1 MRQIQW
7 FPGHMTKAKREM
19 EASLKLVDMVI
30 EIRDSRI
37 PFSSSNPMLKQMI
50 NNKPYLILL
59 SKDDKAN
66 PEITKQWVEYFK
78 EEGIRCISIDLLQ
91 DNVIKLVKQ
100 EVHSLMKPWTERQI
114 SRGITPRAIR
124 VMVSGIPNVGKS
136 TLINRIA
143 KRKIAKTA
151 DKPGVTRSLQ
161 WIKLDKDV
169 ELLDTPGIL
178 WPKFD
183 DPKIGLNLAVV
194 GSIND
199 DILDIEEIGVY
210 AMKFICTNYPNL
222 LKQRYDVEISD
233 DPYEMFKRIGKS
245 RNYLKKGEVDI
256 ERTMKQFVN
265 EVRNDKL
272 GRISWEKID
281 EINE

>member
-91 DNVIKLVKQ
+91 DNVIKFVKQ

-169 ELLDTPGIL
+169 EL
-178 WPKFD
+178 FY
-183 DPKIGLNLAVV
+183 GLNLM
-194 GSIND
+194 
-199 DILDIEEIGVY
+199 IL
-210 AMKFICTNYPNL
+210 
-222 LKQRYDVEISD
+222 R
-233 DPYEMFKRIGKS
+233 
-245 RNYLKKGEVDI
+245 
-256 ERTMKQFVN
+256 
-265 EVRNDKL
+265 
-272 GRISWEKID
+272 
-281 EINE
+281 

>member
-222 LKQRYDVEISD
+222 LKQRYDVEIID